1 MAHATHGVRE
11 RIREVL
17 LALRRLVGCD
27 RHCAVFREE
36 IGLAK
41 RFKGQKGDVMY
52 SQLIDARQRRPRR
65 VPCRQRSLAGVH
77 PLSGTALYVGGL
89 AQEALNET
97 GGRTGLS
104 LQPAV
109 VPLVPPRVG
118 RVREAEGRGELHAQ
132 TWVSFCCNR
141 QTRPHTFA

>member
-65 VPCRQRSLAGVH
+65 VPCRQKSLAGFR
-77 PLSGTALYVGGL
+77 PSSGTALRGGGS
-89 AQEALNET
+89 A
-97 GGRTGLS
+97 
-104 LQPAV
+104 
-109 VPLVPPRVG
+109 
-118 RVREAEGRGELHAQ
+118 RVRGWADGDWDVHDRGAVLSIFQLVEASEQIGEE
-132 TWVSFCCNR
+132 
-141 QTRPHTFA
+141 